1 MQSSLAAH
9 LVGKVF
15 HLLKL
20 RLVHTELVSVLVA
33 DTVHDKVRVYVF
45 SVFVGG
51 NQHLKA
57 LELGTLLCKLLCN
70 LVGLLWSDILVLMER
85 LYKVL
90 VGSSVRLTPKLFGG
104 LHFLSDCFRLAVL
117 TGEKL
122 LLGLFLFGYI
132 VQNATYPT
140 L

>member
-1 MQSSLAAH
+1 M
-9 LVGKVF
+9 
-15 HLLKL
+15 
-20 RLVHTELVSVLVA
+20 HTELVSVLVT

-90 VGSSVRLTPKLFGG
+90 VGSSVRLAPKLFGG
-104 LHFLSDCFRLAVL
+104 LHFFSDCFRLAVL